1 MGLEKT
7 IRNLEGRGF
16 RVSHFTDAASAA
28 KYITAGISGKTIG
41 IGGSKTI
48 EALGLFEALSQN
60 NTVYWHWK
68 APGPEVRK
76 SAALADVYLSGAN
89 AISEDGEIL
98 NIDGSGNRVAGTLF
112 GHEKVWII
120 AGTNKIAPDFDTALK
135 RARNE
140 AAVKNCARF
149 GKKTPCQIDG
159 KCHDCRSPERICN
172 ALTVLWGPM
181 NGMETEVVLIDGEF
195 GM

>member
-1 MGLEKT
+1 MNLEKT
-7 IRNLEGRGF
+7 IHSLESRGF
-16 RVSHFTDAASAA
+16 RVSHFADPAEAAAYIAASVH
-28 KYITAGISGKTIG
+28 GKTVG

-48 EALGLFEALSQN
+48 EALGLYEMLLAD

-68 APGPEVRK
+68 TPGRDTLK
-76 SAALADVYLSGAN
+76 NAALADVYLSGAN
-89 AISEDGEIL
+89 AISEDGEII
-98 NIDGSGNRVAGTLF
+98 NIDGTGNRLAGTLF
-112 GHEKVWII
+112 GHEKVWIT

-149 GKKTPCQIDG
+149 GKKTPCQLDG
-159 KCHDCRSPERICN
+159 TCHDCRSGERICR

-181 NGMETEVVLIDGEF
+181 NGMETEVVLIDGEYGF
-195 GM
+195 

>member
-1 MGLEKT
+1 MGLERA
-7 IRNLEGRGF
+7 IRNLESRGF
-16 RVSHFTDAASAA
+16 RVSHFSSSADAA
-28 KYITAGISGKTIG
+28 KYIAAGINGKTVG

-48 EALGLFEALSQN
+48 EALGLYEKLAES
-60 NTVYWHWK
+60 NTVFWHWK
-68 APGPEVRK
+68 TPGRETLK
-76 SAALADVYLSGAN
+76 SASLADIYLSSAN
-89 AISEDGEIL
+89 AISEEGEIF
-98 NIDGSGNRVAGTLF
+98 NIDGTGNRLAGTLF
-112 GHEKVWII
+112 GHEKVFII
-120 AGTNKIAPDFDTALK
+120 AGTNKLAPDFDTALK

-159 KCHDCRSPERICN
+159 KCHDCRSDERICK

-195 GM
+195 GF